1 MKKMCVK
8 NIKAGKTVYY
18 VHALGENS
26 FTIKYL
32 VTGRP
37 KTYRFEHVKSLSDSL
52 FVPSRYVFR
61 DGTIAKIESTFSLMD
76 ANVQQQNDYN
86 KHRLFFSR
94 KAANRYVELCK
105 HHTINL
111 VHSGDDADPF
121 WDYRYD

>member
-52 FVPSRYVFR
+52 FVHLATYSEMEPSRR
-61 DGTIAKIESTFSLMD
+61 S
-76 ANVQQQNDYN
+76 
-86 KHRLFFSR
+86 
-94 KAANRYVELCK
+94 KAP
-105 HHTINL
+105 L
-111 VHSGDDADPF
+111 V
-121 WDYRYD
+121 

>member
-1 MKKMCVK
+1 MKKMNVK

-26 FTIKYL
+26 FAIKYL

-37 KTYRFEHVKSLSDSL
+37 MTYRFKHVKSLSESL
-52 FVPSRYVFR
+52 FVPTRYVFQ
-61 DGTIAKIESTFSLMD
+61 DGTIAKIETSLSLID

-94 KAANRYVELCK
+94 KAADRYVKLCK
-105 HHTINL
+105 HHNIDLPTP
-111 VHSGDDADPF
+111 DEDPF